1 MPGIS
6 APVAAIAMAA
16 LTVHPVAVAP
26 AVPAPAPPEACV
38 QEPGPADAGRLLDIV
53 RDLFGALSGRPVCPE
68 ERRGREAVPAPGD
81 DPPPGRPGVAGGVAR
96 LPGDL
101 LDLQDWYLT
110 LPTGTD
116 GDPEDVRQPELS
128 TYSCEYFRLNE
139 DGDGVVFR
147 ANAGGVTTK
156 NSRYPRSELREMAG
170 RERAAWSNTSGT
182 HTLEVRQA
190 ITEVPPAKPEVVA
203 AQIHGG
209 ADDVLQIRLEGRTL
223 AVHYGDGAKRV
234 VLDPDYRLATPY
246 DLRIVAADRRIV
258 VFYNGERKAEIAER
272 GYGWYW
278 KVGAYTQSNRE
289 SGDAADAVGEVVVYA
304 LDIDHADV

>member
-1 MPGIS
+1 M
-6 APVAAIAMAA
+6 
-16 LTVHPVAVAP
+16 
-26 AVPAPAPPEACV
+26 
-38 QEPGPADAGRLLDIV
+38 LDIIH
-53 RDLFGALSGRPVCPE
+53 DLVGVPSTGRPICPD
-68 ERRGREAVPAPGD
+68 ERRGREAVPAPGEA
-81 DPPPGRPGVAGGVAR
+81 PPPGRPGAGGGVAR

-110 LPTGTD
+110 LPTGSD
-116 GDPEDVRQPELS
+116 GDPEGDVWQPELS

-147 ANAGGVTTK
+147 ANAGGVTTR
-156 NSRYPRSELREMAG
+156 NSRYPRSELREMTG
-170 RERAAWSNTSGT
+170 GERAAWSNTRGT

-209 ADDVLQIRLEGRTL
+209 GDDVLQIRLEGRTL
-223 AVHYGDGAKRV
+223 AVQYADGAKRV

-258 VFYNGERKAEIAER
+258 VFYNGEQKAEIAES
-272 GYGWYW
+272 GSDWYW

-289 SGDAADAVGEVVVYA
+289 RGDAADAVGEVVVYA
-304 LDIDHADV
+304 LDIDHADA